1 MSPSISI
8 RDTPGVVMTEGEVAR
23 LWTRK
28 TSDAQPTLSAPAPCA
43 HAHSHACTHRG
54 MHDGRISWSEFLSFL
69 NQSEARKGVSQP
81 RSRRSSM
88 GMGLNATTKVQRRLE
103 LRRFFNRLDVS
114 HDGSVSLY
122 ELTMGLEQNPEIAAF
137 FDGASLRQ
145 VQQLA
150 KDSAA
155 RSGFY

>member
-1 MSPSISI
+1 
-8 RDTPGVVMTEGEVAR
+8 
-23 LWTRK
+23 
-28 TSDAQPTLSAPAPCA
+28 
-43 HAHSHACTHRG
+43 
-54 MHDGRISWSEFLSFL
+54 
-69 NQSEARKGVSQP
+69 
-81 RSRRSSM
+81 M